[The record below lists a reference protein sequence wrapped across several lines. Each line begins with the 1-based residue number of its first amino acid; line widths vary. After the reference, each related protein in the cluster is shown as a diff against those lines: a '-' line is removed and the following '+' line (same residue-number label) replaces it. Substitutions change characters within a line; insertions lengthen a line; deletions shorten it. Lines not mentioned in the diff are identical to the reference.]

1 MTDRK
6 PPKKSEML
14 EVRIPHPT
22 KAAFM
27 DKARAEGRPAS
38 AIVRE
43 SIDLYLAGGAH
54 PPTLKDKPIMFIK
67 TYARLLVLLAGGA
80 AAAIAMGAAISPAS
94 AQPDLRT
101 AFAALDADGDGG
113 ISLMEFTHPRKAL
126 TTDLSTA
133 QPGPDA
139 RIAVAAPRGSGDPVY
154 VRYMLDTGAA
164 GGVLP
169 LLVMVDLP
177 SGGPQSAD
185 VAALAGKA
193 FASLDRNAD
202 GKLTADEFER
212 G

>member
-1 MTDRK
+1 
-6 PPKKSEML
+6 
-14 EVRIPHPT
+14 
-22 KAAFM
+22 
-27 DKARAEGRPAS
+27 
-38 AIVRE
+38 
-43 SIDLYLAGGAH
+43 
-54 PPTLKDKPIMFIK
+54 MFIK

-80 AAAIAMGAAISPAS
+80 AAAIVTGAAISPAS
-94 AQPDLRT
+94 ARPDLRT

-113 ISLMEFTHPRKAL
+113 ISLTEITKPRKAL

-133 QPGPDA
+133 KPGPDA

-154 VRYMLDTGAA
+154 VRYMLDTGAS

-185 VAALAGKA
+185 VAILAGKA